1 MKKILVAAV
10 VSVPSG
16 LRQRAMKFG
25 LLGLFALS
33 IGCSSLSPAD
43 GGLLGVAET
52 DGGASSRCAVIANSV
67 VAAGFADRVAVTC
80 DGGWALVASDTYPA
94 HSVMTGITATNDQVP
109 VPAPGYVSSIP
120 LVPVHAASATSIDA
134 ALGVAVN
141 GVPIYDYTSQ
151 GLNDPAVY
159 VASADTK
166 LSGELD
172 VCNGH
177 AGRGDDYHYHAAPTC
192 MMQAMANRG
201 PTAIIGWA
209 FDGYPIYGNTNPNG
223 STIASGAL
231 DVCNAQADA
240 TFGFR
245 YHTSDT
251 HPYIVQC
258 LVGQVDLSRAPRVG
272 PMSAKTAGAGKPPGS
287 KPNGSVTNLK
297 LVEAA
302 TGARTMTYTFN
313 GQQYSIAYEPSSSP
327 NCWDFAEKSFTSG
340 GVLKTATWCR
350 P

>member
-1 MKKILVAAV
+1 M
-10 VSVPSG
+10 
-16 LRQRAMKFG
+16 RFE
-25 LLGLFALS
+25 LLGLIALWLD
-33 IGCSSLSPAD
+33 CSASSPAD
-43 GGLLGVAET
+43 GGLLDPAGT
-52 DGGASSRCAVIANSV
+52 DGGASSRCAVIASSV
-67 VAAGFADRVAVTC
+67 VGAGFADRVAVAC
-80 DGGWALVASDTYPA
+80 DASRALMISDTYPA
-94 HSVMTGITATNDQVP
+94 HSVMTGITGTNDQVP

-120 LVPVHAASATSIDA
+120 LIPVHAASVTSIDA

-151 GLNDPAVY
+151 GLNHPAVY

-166 LSGELD
+166 LTGELD

-201 PTAIIGWA
+201 PAAIIGWA
-209 FDGYPIYGNTNPNG
+209 FDGYPIYGNTNPDG
-223 STIASGAL
+223 SAIASGVL

-251 HPYIVQC
+251 PPYIVQC
-258 LVGQVDLSRAPRVG
+258 LVGQVDLSRAPRVA
-272 PMSAKTAGAGKPPGS
+272 PMSANGPGPGKPPGS
-287 KPNGSVTNLK
+287 KPPGGVTNLT

-302 TGARTMTYTFN
+302 NGARTMTYDWN
-313 GQQYSIAYEPSSSP
+313 GKRYSIAYAPSSSP
-327 NCWDFAEKSFTSG
+327 NCWDFAEESFTSG
-340 GVLKTATWCR
+340 GVLKSATWCR